1 MTALFLLALLLKAPS
16 PPGLYYEQ
24 VTETTLGKAPRG
36 QAVRTRVYSLGRRMR
51 LEWAEGGPAMVLRL
65 DEARAFRL
73 DPASKTARRI
83 DLERL
88 REQSQLDLSAAGEAL
103 GAAGEG
109 AVRTTSLSG
118 TKTIAGRA
126 CRGFRIAAPQASLD
140 LYVAD
145 LGPGIGVDSFAD
157 FLEWSGASLALGPV
171 LDEMRRLP
179 GFPLETRTRA
189 RVHGQDLTVVT
200 TVTKIELGPL
210 GPGLFDIPAGYQIVD
225 DPAAEEP

>member
-1 MTALFLLALLLKAPS
+1 MTALFLAAWLAAPA

-24 VTETTLGKAPRG
+24 VTQSTTGTGAKGPAL
-36 QAVRTRVYSLGRRMR
+36 RTRVYSLGRRMR
-51 LEWAEGGPAMVLRL
+51 LESADAKGSALVLRL
-65 DEARAFRL
+65 DEGRAFRL
-73 DPASKTARRI
+73 DAGRKLAVNV
-83 DLERL
+83 DAARL

-103 GAAGEG
+103 GAAVEG
-109 AVRTTSLSG
+109 ATRTTSLPG
-118 TKTIAGRA
+118 TRTIAGRA
-126 CRGFRIAAPQASLD
+126 CRGFRITAPEASLD

-145 LGPGIGVDSFAD
+145 LGPSLGIDSFAD

-189 RVHGQDLTVVT
+189 RVHGQELSVVT

-210 GPGLFDIPAGYQIVD
+210 GPALFEVPEGYRVVD
-225 DPAAEEP
+225 HPEAEEP

>member
-1 MTALFLLALLLKAPS
+1 
-16 PPGLYYEQ
+16 
-24 VTETTLGKAPRG
+24 
-36 QAVRTRVYSLGRRMR
+36 
-51 LEWAEGGPAMVLRL
+51 MVLRL

-73 DPASKTARRI
+73 DPASKTARRL

-109 AVRTTSLSG
+109 SVRTTSLPG
-118 TKTIAGRA
+118 TKTIAGRR
-126 CRGFRIAAPQASLD
+126 CRGFRIAAPEASLD

-145 LGPGIGVDSFAD
+145 LGPGVGIDTFAD

-210 GPGLFDIPAGYQIVD
+210 GPGLFDIPAGYRIVD
-225 DPAAEEP
+225 DPAGEEP